1 MCLYMCAHVSV
12 CALEGVRYK
21 MFCPNKIL
29 HITKNMTQSNILL
42 SLCVC
47 VYACLRLCGVS
58 RYLVLCVC
66 VCVSVSV
73 CVCFCCVHVET
84 FWKLYFMQVMQ
95 LSDGHLLL

>member
-1 MCLYMCAHVSV
+1 MRSDLIGNECTLRPLENVVKNSRWVVYLCVYLCAHVSV

-66 VCVSVSV
+66 VCVCV
-73 CVCFCCVHVET
+73 CV
-84 FWKLYFMQVMQ
+84 
-95 LSDGHLLL
+95 G